1 MTALF
6 DPVEINHTVV
16 SRALIPN
23 IDYFKKFQFGIGDEI
38 EVFKANMIIPQIE
51 SNSTQS
57 GTYEL
62 ITSCPC
68 CGNKLTVKET
78 DNSRFL
84 FCDSK
89 YCDAQKIQ
97 SLVHFCKKDYMNIE
111 GLSES
116 TLEKLWR
123 ETFLYDYASIYHL
136 KEYEADIIR
145 LNGFGQ
151 QAFNKMWS
159 AIEKSRHTALNRVIA
174 AIGIPMV
181 GRSAGK
187 AISEHFGGDA
197 DAFTKAVTSGYDFT
211 VLPDFGQ
218 VMQDNLI
225 AWFADQNNL
234 EEWYNLLKELDIEK
248 HAAPAVSAASSIAG
262 LTIVP
267 TGTLVNFTRS
277 SIKAKIESLGAKCGS
292 SVSRKT
298 DYVLVGDKPGSKLTK
313 AHDLGI
319 PVITENDFLAMI
331 K

>member
-1 MTALF
+1 M
-6 DPVEINHTVV
+6 V
-16 SRALIPN
+16 SRAFIPN

-218 VMQDNLI
+218 TMQDNLI
-225 AWFADQNNL
+225 SWFADQNNL
-234 EEWYNLLKELDIEK
+234 AEWENLLKELDIEK
-248 HAAPAVSAASSIAG
+248 PAPKAAVKLPLAG
-262 LTIVP
+262 MTIVP
-267 TGTLVNFTRS
+267 TGTLENFTRS
-277 SIKAKIESLGAKCGS
+277 GIKTAIEANGGKCGS
-292 SVSRKT
+292 SVSSRT
-298 DYVLVGDKPGSKLTK
+298 TYVLVGDKPGSKYTK
-313 AHDLGI
+313 GKALGI
-319 PVITENDFLAMI
+319 PMITEADFLTMI